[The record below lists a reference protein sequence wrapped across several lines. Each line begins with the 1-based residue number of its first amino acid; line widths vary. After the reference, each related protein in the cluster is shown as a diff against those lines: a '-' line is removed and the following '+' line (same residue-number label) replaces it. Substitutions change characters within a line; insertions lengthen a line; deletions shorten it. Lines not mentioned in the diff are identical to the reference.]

1 MRTLVDSN
9 VLIAR
14 ADLQHSGYQAAIASV
29 DRLLMSGEELLV
41 RPQNIAEF
49 WRVATTPRGR
59 HPGGLGLTAAEARL
73 RRENIRRD
81 FTLLRDEPALYDA
94 WEHLVDQYQVIGLAV
109 FDSRL
114 VAAVQIH
121 RLDRI
126 LTFNITD
133 FARYGVNVLDPTAVQ

>member
-1 MRTLVDSN
+1 LRTLVDSN

-14 ADLQHSGYQAAIASV
+14 ADLQHSGHQAAIASV

-81 FTLLRDEPALYDA
+81 FTLYDA

-109 FDSRL
+109 FDARL

-133 FARYGVNVLDPTAVQ
+133 FARYGVSVLDPTAVQ

>member
-14 ADLQHSGYQAAIASV
+14 ADLQHSGHQAAIASV

-81 FTLLRDEPALYDA
+81 FTLYDA

-109 FDSRL
+109 FDARL

>member
-1 MRTLVDSN
+1 
-9 VLIAR
+9 
-14 ADLQHSGYQAAIASV
+14 
-29 DRLLMSGEELLV
+29 
-41 RPQNIAEF
+41 
-49 WRVATTPRGR
+49 
-59 HPGGLGLTAAEARL
+59 LTAAEARL

-109 FDSRL
+109 FDARL

-133 FARYGVNVLDPTAVQ
+133 FARYGVSMLDPKAVQ

>member
-1 MRTLVDSN
+1 LRTLVDSN

-14 ADLQHSGYQAAIASV
+14 ADPQHSGHQAAIASV
-29 DRLLMSGEELLV
+29 ERLLMSGEELFMT
-41 RPQNIAEF
+41 PQNIAEF

-59 HPGGLGLTAAEARL
+59 RPGGLGLTGVEAGL
-73 RRENIRRD
+73 RRENIKRD
-81 FTLLRDEPALYDA
+81 FTLLRDQPALYDA

-109 FDSRL
+109 FDTRL
-114 VAAVQIH
+114 VAAMQIN

-133 FARYGVNVLDPTAVQ
+133 FARYGVSVLDPKAVQ

>member
-14 ADLQHSGYQAAIASV
+14 ADLQHSGHQAAIASV

-49 WRVATTPRGR
+49 WRVATPRGR

-73 RRENIRRD
+73 RREI
-81 FTLLRDEPALYDA
+81 LRA
-94 WEHLVDQYQVIGLAV
+94 
-109 FDSRL
+109 
-114 VAAVQIH
+114 
-121 RLDRI
+121 
-126 LTFNITD
+126 
-133 FARYGVNVLDPTAVQ
+133 TA

>member
-14 ADLQHSGYQAAIASV
+14 ADLQHSGHQAAIASV

-81 FTLLRDEPALYDA
+81 FTLYDA

-109 FDSRL
+109 FDARL

-126 LTFNITD
+126 LTFNITV
-133 FARYGVNVLDPTAVQ
+133 FARYGVSMLDPTAVQ